1 MSLDG
6 FVADESGGVV
16 RLYPDLETF
25 GDTEPGQAAIEA
37 TGAVLMG
44 RRTCCSATAFGCS
57 NISTLNPSS
66 SRRLEWTRSAFA
78 PV

>member
-6 FVADESGGVV
+6 FVADESGGVI

-44 RRTCCSATAFGCS
+44 RRTCCSATA
-57 NISTLNPSS
+57 
-66 SRRLEWTRSAFA
+66 
-78 PV
+78 